1 MVKTRQDKAKENK
14 TQHNEGVILVSRL
27 VRWEGQC
34 ARGVSRMRSV
44 GRKVRAIHE
53 L

>member
-34 ARGVSRMRSV
+34 ARGSKQNEKCGKEGEGHS
-44 GRKVRAIHE
+44 
-53 L
+53 